1 MLSKGKTAKVIYPA
15 IPCKDGR
22 DMTNYVSR
30 VINDDRELLFLAHHK
45 KELME
50 KLKAIDPEQR
60 YFIYPE
66 YCEPGELLESNR
78 EDGVTDENK
87 HRSEIMVKAIPLR
100 KGKQFNAKHLLKSI
114 KLLHSNKILHGDIHS
129 GNIVLGT
136 DNLPRL
142 IDFDSAIVNA
152 PTEMI
157 DLEKKYVRNIS
168 PSFSKYRDLPL
179 YRYINTLA
187 RERYLDT
194 ITP

>member
-30 VINDDRELLFLAHHK
+30 VINDDRKLLFLVHHK
-45 KELME
+45 KELMK
-50 KLKAIDPEQR
+50 KLKAIDPEQK

-87 HRSEIMVKAIPLR
+87 HRSEIMVKANPLR
-100 KGKQFNAKHLLKSI
+100 KGEQFNKKHLLKAI

-129 GNIVLGT
+129 GNIVLGF

-142 IDFDSAIVNA
+142 IDFDSGIVDA
-152 PTEMI
+152 PKEMI
-157 DLEKKYVRNIS
+157 DLEKKYVRTIS
-168 PSFSKYRDLPL
+168 PSFSQYRDFSL
-179 YRYINTLA
+179 YWNIHVFA
-187 RERYLDT
+187 REHSLDT
-194 ITP
+194 ITQ